1 MFQMKRI
8 SHLCLLSILHP
19 NGNLD
24 VLLCLN
30 RGTPKRCL
38 DLSNL
43 SSGEMSATQ
52 FTTSADLDETGREK
66 GEVKALREGIIVRGE
81 EWVVE

>member
-1 MFQMKRI
+1 M
-8 SHLCLLSILHP
+8 LLY
-19 NGNLD
+19 
-24 VLLCLN
+24 LN

-52 FTTSADLDETGREK
+52 LTTPTDLDGTDRVKGGKGFKEK
-66 GEVKALREGIIVRGE
+66 NNFFFLIFIY
-81 EWVVE
+81 